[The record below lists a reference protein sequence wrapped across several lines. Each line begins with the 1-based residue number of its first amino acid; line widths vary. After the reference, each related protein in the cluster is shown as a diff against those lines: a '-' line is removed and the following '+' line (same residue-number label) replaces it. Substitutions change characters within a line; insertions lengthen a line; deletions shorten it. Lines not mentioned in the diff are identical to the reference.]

1 MRTKHKLLI
10 AALFLAPLL
19 FSLTSATNV
28 SAYSPKDMTKK
39 AVMQALKRCHS
50 AGAFKDEFASIG
62 DFTGVDSLFVGNGGI
77 GDHLPLPSSSNG
89 TYHSIGDDTLACED
103 VIKGY
108 SGAGGKIDNAYSLMG
123 HSPAKTGEWLDKYG
137 GYNPQEGSAGDSGA
151 CVKFWFKHTKKK
163 MTESTGTTTDES
175 TDQICVDTITGGKI
189 ASTPY
194 LKSDGGWRSTSV
206 TVHGANVPY
215 DVLTIRNGHVALVTG
230 TGGTGP
236 VYTEIDHSGKKWDTF
251 VSDIVAAIPQSQLL
265 WNENCP
271 MDRSA
276 ASCYAHSTT
285 YEKKEVVKGDD
296 AAAATASYHHFVDSG
311 IKSIAN
317 LYGYTGDARGRGSF
331 VDKNY
336 KVTDQEQVHL
346 YMYYF
351 ETLIGAKV
359 SCGMSSDQASGN
371 GYDGPIKWFK
381 AGETQVS
388 DDCYVTNKGTD
399 KKLNGVSGGMFQE
412 GSVGYKELYEYFKT
426 LSITE
431 LEDPSGSTEDGSG
444 EEEGEESEDSK
455 PSCTSNAGEL
465 GWILCPI
472 VTGAS
477 SFLQEFYENWI
488 EPFLNININLFR
500 TQLDDDGSLLTDASD
515 TNQSNIYQVWTAF
528 QGIANLAFVV
538 VFLFVIFSQLTG
550 IGIDN
555 YGIKKILP
563 KLIVCAIMINL
574 SYIIC
579 MIAVELSNI
588 LGFALKGFLTQTQFV
603 PNVENIAIKVNQS
616 TPSGELPTFGTRLA
630 VVGIIAGIAI
640 PYALA
645 VGWAVLI
652 PALVL
657 ALSVLMSLFFLFAML
672 GIRQALVVILVC
684 LSPLAFV
691 CYMLP
696 NTKKLFDKWFS
707 VFKAMLLA
715 FPICSGLVYGG
726 DLVAKI
732 LVIANQSSDGIVS
745 SLGIL
750 FTAAIVSIAPV
761 FMIPGLIRKG
771 LDAMGGIGAKLSGFQ
786 NRTRGLAEKGVRN
799 TNFARD
805 LQARQ
810 NNINQFR
817 DARRRRRKAGID
829 DKGNLTWR
837 GELQNK
843 FADTKIGRLR
853 KGSNAGLAQARQA
866 ALSSV
871 SGDRNNARML
881 TAAGM
886 AAAGATLTNKQ
897 LETEVQDEIANM
909 EGITNNYNID
919 TMGDMLEGLMGNETL
934 TREQETQMKALV
946 SKLSSSGGF
955 GNKRLANIIS
965 GKASDG
971 TALKISND
979 ARGKLAGYAT
989 ASGVAN
995 SIGDKDMYVAQ
1006 YLRDLQAYAGKE
1018 GSGVTSGTSFDEWA
1032 TMAFSNREDNG
1043 NSVTNAEFV
1052 AKRILDD
1059 DDLLMKQAGSSLE
1072 RTLDVDRGVYVSAA
1086 KDEEGKK
1093 IRTSIE
1099 AGIKT
1104 KAGEVAQAI
1113 SQSRAEHILSNDTI
1127 GKKEEQ
1133 RTALEE
1139 RLKEIRGK

>member
-1 MRTKHKLLI
+1 MRIKNKLFI

-19 FSLTSATNV
+19 FSLTATTNV

-39 AVMQALKRCHS
+39 AVMQALKKCHS
-50 AGAFKDEFASIG
+50 AGAFREEFTSIG
-62 DFTGVDSLFVGNGGI
+62 DFTGVDSLFKDDGGI
-77 GDHLPLPSSSNG
+77 GDHLPLPSSSGG
-89 TYHSIGDDTLACED
+89 TYHSIGDDTLRCED

-108 SGAGGKIDNAYSLMG
+108 SGGGGKIDNAYSLMG

-137 GYNPQEGSAGDSGA
+137 GYNPQEGSAGESGA

-206 TVHGANVPY
+206 KVHGTAVPY
-215 DVLTIRNGHVALVTG
+215 DVLVIRNSHVALATG

-236 VYTEIDHSGKKWDTF
+236 VYTEIDHSGKTWDAF
-251 VSDIVAAIPQSQLL
+251 VADIVATIPQSQLL

-285 YEKKEVVKGDD
+285 YEKSETVKGDD
-296 AAAATASYHHFVDSG
+296 AAAATASYHHFADSG
-311 IKSIAN
+311 IKSVAN
-317 LYGYTGDARGRGSF
+317 LYGYTGDARGRSSF

-359 SCGMSSDQASGN
+359 SCGMTSEQASGN
-371 GYDGPIKWFK
+371 GYEGPIKWFK

-426 LSITE
+426 LSIKE

-444 EEEGEESEDSK
+444 EEVGEESEDSK

-528 QGIANLAFVV
+528 QAIANLAFVV

-588 LGFALKGFLTQTQFV
+588 IGFALKGFLTQTQFV

-616 TPSGELPTFGTRLA
+616 TPSGELPTFGARLA

-657 ALSVLMSLFFLFAML
+657 VLSVLMSLFFLFAML

-771 LDAMGGIGAKLSGFQ
+771 LDAMGGLGAKLSGIQ
-786 NRTRGLAEKGVRN
+786 ARGRGLADRGIRS
-799 TNFARD
+799 TNLAKD
-805 LQARQ
+805 LQSRQ
-810 NNINQFR
+810 NNLNQFR
-817 DARRRRRKAGID
+817 DARRARRLSGIGKDGKLNTLGKIQNKIPRTAAQRAALAAKRQRGLANVSESMNDNRLLSEEGVKAVGAGLIAKQENMAIEDEITNMKEDTNNYHMDTMAELLRKNLAENGDETRRNALISKLASNPAGIRHLLSIATKDSAGAQKMAAYMTSSGAVSQLAKKNTFAAEYLSDLQAGENGAIKDGKAVSYNDWLEAEHGTSGISNGQNVALNVNDKPEDLLSQNTDSFEKSFKYMGAELAATTARRMLD
-829 DKGNLTWR
+829 D
-837 GELQNK
+837 QN
-843 FADTKIGRLR
+843 I
-853 KGSNAGLAQARQA
+853 SA
-866 ALSSV
+866 ALSSEKI
-871 SGDRNNARML
+871 GTL
-881 TAAGM
+881 EKYAAPKE
-886 AAAGATLTNKQ
+886 AAAPHVVNVDNYTHNGRGGKTAQLT
-897 LETEVQDEIANM
+897 T
-909 EGITNNYNID
+909 Y
-919 TMGDMLEGLMGNETL
+919 
-934 TREQETQMKALV
+934 
-946 SKLSSSGGF
+946 
-955 GNKRLANIIS
+955 
-965 GKASDG
+965 SDG
-971 TALKISND
+971 TVRDQNGQEVDLKD
-979 ARGKLAGYAT
+979 WTR
-989 ASGVAN
+989 
-995 SIGDKDMYVAQ
+995 
-1006 YLRDLQAYAGKE
+1006 
-1018 GSGVTSGTSFDEWA
+1018 
-1032 TMAFSNREDNG
+1032 
-1043 NSVTNAEFV
+1043 SV
-1052 AKRILDD
+1052 KR
-1059 DDLLMKQAGSSLE
+1059 K
-1072 RTLDVDRGVYVSAA
+1072 
-1086 KDEEGKK
+1086 
-1093 IRTSIE
+1093 
-1099 AGIKT
+1099 
-1104 KAGEVAQAI
+1104 
-1113 SQSRAEHILSNDTI
+1113 
-1127 GKKEEQ
+1127 
-1133 RTALEE
+1133 
-1139 RLKEIRGK
+1139 